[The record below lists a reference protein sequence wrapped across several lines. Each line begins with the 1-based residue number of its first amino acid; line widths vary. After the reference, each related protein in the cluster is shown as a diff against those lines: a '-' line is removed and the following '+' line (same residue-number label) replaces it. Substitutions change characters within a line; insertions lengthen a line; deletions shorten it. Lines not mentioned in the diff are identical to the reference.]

1 MKYLILGSEGQV
13 GSHLTKFLE
22 KEGHEV
28 IPWDIL
34 NCLSEDLRDQTNN
47 ILLRSAM
54 EECDFVFFLAFDVGG
69 SRYLNQYQHTY
80 DFMYNNMA
88 IMNNTFKI
96 LNETKKPF
104 IFTSTQMSKMD
115 FSPYGKQ
122 KQIGEEYTK
131 LLNGVV
137 VSLWNVYGVEKDAEK
152 SHVITD
158 FIKKAKTG
166 KIDMYTDG
174 QESRDL
180 LHADDCSRA
189 LKILSDNHDELDRD
203 EDLHIYYGEWT
214 KIIDVARMV
223 QDIIP
228 CEIEPSERKDTVQN
242 SVKIPQSDYIRNF
255 WKPEIP
261 LREGIKDMCD
271 AYS

>member
-1 MKYLILGSEGQV
+1 MKYLILGSEGQI
-13 GSHLTKFLE
+13 GRHLTKFLE
-22 KEGHEV
+22 GGGHEV
-28 IPWDIL
+28 IPWDIV
-34 NCLSEDLRDQTNN
+34 NCFSEDLRDQANN
-47 ILLRSAM
+47 TSLRGAM

-80 DFMYNNMA
+80 DFMHNNMA

-96 LNETKKPF
+96 LSETKKPF

-115 FSPYGKQ
+115 FSPYGRQ
-122 KQIGEEYTK
+122 KQIGEEYTR

-137 VSLWNVYGVEKDAEK
+137 VSLWNVYGVEKDEEK

-166 KIDMYTDG
+166 NIDMYTDG
-174 QESRDL
+174 QEHRDF

-189 LKILSDNHDELDRD
+189 LKILSDNYHDLDRD
-203 EDLHIYYGEWT
+203 KDLHIYYGEWT
-214 KIIDVARMV
+214 KIIDVAKMV
-223 QDIIP
+223 SDITP
-228 CEIEPSERKDTVQN
+228 CEILPSDRVDTVQN
-242 SVKIPQSDYIRNF
+242 SVKVSQGDYIKDF
-255 WKPEIP
+255 WEPRISLK
-261 LREGIKDMCD
+261 EGIMDMCN